1 MSSKLQFMVGPPGTG
16 KTSTFIT
23 RKYTELLK
31 KFNYKKI
38 IILSHTNVA
47 ADEIKDEILKLE
59 KIKEKGLTKKSFKYK
74 ICTIHSYCKSKNLNK
89 ELFDYKEA
97 ENTLQDWIDRGGAKK
112 LFGLNASAHL
122 ALAWLTAKRG
132 DCGRSQHWLSHLKNS
147 EQASGE
153 NIQIYCDALILRD
166 TSP

>member
-1 MSSKLQFMVGPPGTG
+1 MVG
-16 KTSTFIT
+16 IT
-23 RKYTELLK
+23 Q
-31 KFNYKKI
+31 
-38 IILSHTNVA
+38 A
-47 ADEIKDEILKLE
+47 
-59 KIKEKGLTKKSFKYK
+59 
-74 ICTIHSYCKSKNLNK
+74 

-147 EQASGE
+147 EQASKEYLKEGE
-153 NIQIYCDALILRD
+153 NIQIYCDALILRN